1 MISSCPCFCFALGF
15 EAIILAFWS
24 RCVNFYLRLLLCTGR
39 GQAIS
44 QYRHLYPTLETFL
57 PTVIHWPRQH
67 RDRSQPG
74 HKHRAH
80 VSCENTSDES
90 FIFMVTSQV
99 LWNISNSLETYYSS
113 HSRKFS
119 SPSACQ
125 FSSAGLGSHP
135 PWPQSPNKGALILL
149 RLFFTGQGFLSN
161 FNFHWLQN

>member
-15 EAIILAFWS
+15 EAIILVFGS
-24 RCVNFYLRLLLCTGR
+24 LLCQFLFAVPLAVHWA

-44 QYRHLYPTLETFL
+44 QYRHLYSGDIPSNRHPLTTSTSRQE
-57 PTVIHWPRQH
+57 PR
-67 RDRSQPG
+67 

-90 FIFMVTSQV
+90 FIFMMTSQE
-99 LWNISNSLETYYSS
+99 LWNISNSLETGYSS

-119 SPSACQ
+119 SPSLCQ
-125 FSSAGLGSHP
+125 LSGAVLGSQP
-135 PWPQSPNKGALILL
+135 PWPQFPNKGALILL

>member
-1 MISSCPCFCFALGF
+1 MFLFCLGVWGNYFGFLVPLCQFLFAPLAVHGAGSGHQSISASLPDSGDIPSNRHPLTTST
-15 EAIILAFWS
+15 S
-24 RCVNFYLRLLLCTGR
+24 R
-39 GQAIS
+39 Q
-44 QYRHLYPTLETFL
+44 E
-57 PTVIHWPRQH
+57 
-67 RDRSQPG
+67 PG

-90 FIFMVTSQV
+90 FIFMMTSQV
-99 LWNISNSLETYYSS
+99 LWNISNSLETWYSS

-125 FSSAGLGSHP
+125 FSSAGLRSHP